1 MNTAIVKNVACAKN
15 GSPTL
20 FVESKSGNVYK
31 FNTSV
36 PADRAPTI
44 IAKIKAAGVINIK
57 LWTKVREGRYVK
69 PEPRISYDE
78 DIVHA
83 NKMWAFES
91 TGDIAGML
99 VYLEARIAQQEAS

>member
-57 LWTKVREGRYVK
+57 LWTKVREGVFVK
-69 PEPRISYDE
+69 HEPRIFTPKGAE
-78 DIVHA
+78 IL
-83 NKMWAFES
+83 
-91 TGDIAGML
+91 T
-99 VYLEARIAQQEAS
+99 EAPSSMAELMGEAS

>member
-31 FNTSV
+31 LNASV

-69 PEPRISYDE
+69 PEPRPRLTRDKYIALHGSLPADKSYSVVDA
-78 DIVHA
+78 DGYPTS
-83 NKMWAFES
+83 M
-91 TGDIAGML
+91 G
-99 VYLEARIAQQEAS
+99 EAS